1 MVRAAE
7 TALLA
12 RGAVKSG
19 DVIGVVA
26 GTQLA
31 SGSTNFMRLH
41 VVGGAVGAS
50 RRRQWKKS

>member
-1 MVRAAE
+1 VRAAE

-41 VVGGAVGAS
+41 VVGGALGTAGKKT
-50 RRRQWKKS
+50 RRR